1 GATVVAVHEPSGTR
15 YGAATRTD
23 GRYDLRGLR
32 VGGPYTVTASFIGYR
47 GATQSGLTLSLGQTQ
62 TVDFALAEDVAELGE
77 VEVMAEGTGAVI
89 AATRTGAATNVSEE
103 AIEALPTISRS
114 LADFARLSPLSA
126 GLLLHRR
133 AEQPVQQHPGRDGRH
148 RHLRLRRLPVRRGP
162 LLRPHRRGR
171 QHPRDREALRVRRHR
186 VP

>member
-47 GATQSGLTLSLGQTQ
+47 GATQSGLTLALGQTQ
-62 TVDFALAEDVAELGE
+62 TVDFALGEDVAELGE

-89 AATRTGAATNVSEE
+89 ATSRTGAATNVSEE

-126 GLLLHRR
+126 GQGSSSIAGRNNRFNNIQVDGATLNDVFGL
-133 AEQPVQQHPGRDGRH
+133 AGSGTPGGQAGAQPISLDAV
-148 RHLRLRRLPVRRGP
+148 
-162 LLRPHRRGR
+162 
-171 QHPRDREALRVRRHR
+171 EEFN
-186 VP
+186 